1 MSLIVSS
8 VLSVNELQ
16 GNGQRIIHELHTD
29 VQGVVRE
36 IRYVA
41 GAGVDVATV
50 MATHAA
56 QFDISLVDDEIAG
69 LLA

>member
-8 VLSVNELQ
+8 VLSVNELH

-29 VQGVVRE
+29 TQSVVHE
-36 IRYVA
+36 IRYIA
-41 GAGVDVATV
+41 GAGVDVNAV
-50 MATHAA
+50 LAAHAA
-56 QFDISLVDDEIAG
+56 QFDVSLVDDEIAG

>member
-16 GNGQRIIHELHTD
+16 ANGQRIVHELHTD
-29 VQGVVRE
+29 VQNVVRE

-41 GAGVDVATV
+41 GAGVDVNAV
-50 MATHAA
+50 MAAHAA
-56 QFDISLVDDEIAG
+56 QFDVTLVDGEIAE